1 MQKSKKDLAF
11 DKERAKFR
19 SEIRQLKCDIQSKD
33 LQIRGLMNQMG
44 ELESKIQ
51 QLKDWNAR
59 LLEYMDMPEEDM
71 RRALREKT
79 VEAEIGEAIENLTKL
94 FCRGGGIK

>member
-1 MQKSKKDLAF
+1 MSKSKKDLAF

-33 LQIRGLMNQMG
+33 LRIRGLTCQIG
-44 ELESKIQ
+44 ELENKIRE
-51 QLKDWNAR
+51 LEDWNDR

-71 RRALREKT
+71 RRVLREKD
-79 VEAEIGEAIENLTKL
+79 IESQVSESIRNIVKIILG
-94 FCRGGGIK
+94 R

>member
-19 SEIRQLKCDIQSKD
+19 SEIRQLKGDIQSKNM
-33 LQIRGLMNQMG
+33 QILGLMNQIG
-44 ELESKIQ
+44 ELENKSRE
-51 QLKDWNAR
+51 LKDWNER

-71 RRALREKT
+71 RRVLREKD
-79 VEAEIGEAIENLTKL
+79 IESQVSESIRNIMKIVLW
-94 FCRGGGIK
+94 R

>member
-19 SEIRQLKCDIQSKD
+19 GEIRQLKGDIQSKD
-33 LQIRGLMNQMG
+33 MQIRGLMNQIG
-44 ELESKIQ
+44 ELENKIQ
-51 QLKDWNAR
+51 ELTDWNER

-71 RRALREKT
+71 RRVLREKD
-79 VEAEIGEAIENLTKL
+79 IELQVRETIKDITRI
-94 FCRGGGIK
+94 FCRGRM

>member
-19 SEIRQLKCDIQSKD
+19 SEIRRLNDDIQSKD
-33 LQIRGLMNQMG
+33 VQIRGFIQQIE
-44 ELESKIQ
+44 ELENKIRE
-51 QLKDWNAR
+51 LEDWNGR

-71 RRALREKT
+71 RRVLMEKD
-79 VEAEIGEAIENLTKL
+79 IESQVSESIRNIMRV
-94 FCRGGGIK
+94 FFGYGGMK

>member
-19 SEIRQLKCDIQSKD
+19 SEIRQLKGDIQSKD
-33 LQIRGLMNQMG
+33 LQIRGLMCQIG
-44 ELESKIQ
+44 ELKNKIRG
-51 QLKDWNAR
+51 LEDWNSR

-71 RRALREKT
+71 RRVLKEKS
-79 VEAEIGEAIENLTKL
+79 VEAEVDKILGDFGKI
-94 FCRGGGIK
+94 FRSFGGRL

>member
-19 SEIRQLKCDIQSKD
+19 SEIRQLKDDIQSKD
-33 LQIRGLMNQMG
+33 MQIRGLMYQIG
-44 ELESKIQ
+44 ELENKIRE
-51 QLKDWNAR
+51 LKDWNER

-71 RRALREKT
+71 RRVLREKD
-79 VEAEIGEAIENLTKL
+79 IESQVSESIRELTRL
-94 FCRGGGIK
+94 FLWR

>member
-19 SEIRQLKCDIQSKD
+19 SEIRQLKGDIQSKD
-33 LQIRGLMNQMG
+33 LQIQGFLCQIQ
-44 ELESKIQ
+44 ELENKVRE
-51 QLKDWNAR
+51 LEDWNER

-71 RRALREKT
+71 RRVLEEKD
-79 VEAEIGEAIENLTKL
+79 IESQVNESIRNIMKIILG
-94 FCRGGGIK
+94 R

>member
-19 SEIRQLKCDIQSKD
+19 SEIRQLKGDIQSKD
-33 LQIRGLMNQMG
+33 LQIQGFLCQIR
-44 ELESKIQ
+44 ELENKIQ
-51 QLKDWNAR
+51 ELEDWNSR

-71 RRALREKT
+71 RRVLREKDIESQA
-79 VEAEIGEAIENLTKL
+79 VESMRNIL
-94 FCRGGGIK
+94 GIIFGR

>member
-19 SEIRQLKCDIQSKD
+19 SEIRQLKGDIQLKNM
-33 LQIRGLMNQMG
+33 QIRGLMYQIG
-44 ELESKIQ
+44 ELENKIRE
-51 QLKDWNAR
+51 LKDWNER

-71 RRALREKT
+71 RRALREKD
-79 VEAEIGEAIENLTKL
+79 IESQVSESIRQLTRV
-94 FCRGGGIK
+94 FSWR

>member
-19 SEIRQLKCDIQSKD
+19 SEIRQLKGDIQSKD
-33 LQIRGLMNQMG
+33 MRIRGLMNQIG
-44 ELESKIQ
+44 ELENKIRE
-51 QLKDWNAR
+51 LKDWNER

-71 RRALREKT
+71 RRMLREKDIESQ
-79 VEAEIGEAIENLTKL
+79 VIESIRNIVGIIYGREI
-94 FCRGGGIK
+94 